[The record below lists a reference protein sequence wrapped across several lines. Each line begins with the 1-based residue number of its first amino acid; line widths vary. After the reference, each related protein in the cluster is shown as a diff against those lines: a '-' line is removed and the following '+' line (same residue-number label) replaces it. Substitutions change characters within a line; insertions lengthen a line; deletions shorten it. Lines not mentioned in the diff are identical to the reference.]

1 MFLAMI
7 SLLAENHAFLDGN
20 LEIYTLELIKVY
32 KHYWEGCQTLFGRLP
47 KFNKKVAKLYGQMDI
62 LIYNTFDQLPI
73 LFSFESLILF
83 ILFAIKQ

>member
-47 KFNKKVAKLYGQMDI
+47 KFIKKSAKLYGQID
-62 LIYNTFDQLPI
+62 NTLYQLPK
-73 LFSFESLILF
+73 LFSFESLILS
-83 ILFAIKQ
+83 ILFLN